1 MRLPQSIDN
10 HQIVVINL
18 DLAQMVI
25 SATFE
30 PLLATIV
37 FVKIRW
43 RVKLKAVVCLESLA
57 KLPKLEQLLIKY
69 G

>member
-18 DLAQMVI
+18 DLAQMMI

-30 PLLATIV
+30 PLPATIE
-37 FVKIRW
+37 FVEIRW
-43 RVKLKAVVCLESLA
+43 RVKLKVVVCLESLV
-57 KLPKLEQLLIKY
+57 KSPKLEQLPIKY